1 MVVWIFLV
9 LAAVLVFVVAAV
21 TVGREAFRLGH
32 QPPPTIVDVDEAVHF
47 VADDLPD
54 EAQGRLTYD
63 EVRTLVAAQLDL
75 MRTRGVLAPPGEEL
89 TVRTNGEAE
98 PPVVIADDDAVA
110 TLERVRRNLTRYR
123 ASVLKAA
130 VEGRLV
136 PTEAKLARAEGRS
149 YEPASVLLERI
160 LAERRRRWEEA
171 ELAKMKAKGKVPKD
185 DKWKA
190 KYVEPIA
197 PDTSEL
203 PDLPEGWCWATW
215 GTAPI
220 PGWRRP
226 CGGLCGR
233 TTGSCDPTRCG
244 RAGGW
249 VVTTCWPARDWTW
262 RPIPIRSCGP
272 KRLSEMA

>member
-1 MVVWIFLV
+1 VVVWIFLV

-110 TLERVRRNLTRYR
+110 TLLGEVEEHELDVDDHDVFLVVESLNRYL
-123 ASVLKAA
+123 ASIGA
-130 VEGRLV
+130 VG
-136 PTEAKLARAEGRS
+136 PTA
-149 YEPASVLLERI
+149 
-160 LAERRRRWEEA
+160 
-171 ELAKMKAKGKVPKD
+171 
-185 DKWKA
+185 
-190 KYVEPIA
+190 
-197 PDTSEL
+197 
-203 PDLPEGWCWATW
+203 
-215 GTAPI
+215 
-220 PGWRRP
+220 
-226 CGGLCGR
+226 
-233 TTGSCDPTRCG
+233 
-244 RAGGW
+244 
-249 VVTTCWPARDWTW
+249 
-262 RPIPIRSCGP
+262 
-272 KRLSEMA
+272 